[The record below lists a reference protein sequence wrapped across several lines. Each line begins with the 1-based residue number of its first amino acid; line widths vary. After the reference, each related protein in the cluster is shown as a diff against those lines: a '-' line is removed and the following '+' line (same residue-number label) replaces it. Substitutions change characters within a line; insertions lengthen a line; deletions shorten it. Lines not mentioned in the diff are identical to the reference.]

1 MLHQLA
7 TVVLAA
13 AEGEESEASGVDL
26 LLPTDLN
33 EVWAGLIAFG
43 VVFYVIWKFAGP
55 AFNTFAGEP
64 PAGHQ
69 G

>member
-13 AEGEESEASGVDL
+13 EVGEEPSGVDL

-33 EVWAGLIAFG
+33 EVWAGLVAFAI
-43 VVFYVIWKFAGP
+43 VFFVIWKFAVP
-55 AFNTFAGEP
+55 ASSEMLEN
-64 PAGHQ
+64 
-69 G
+69 